1 MRRCGQMNTLSCVVR
16 RYAIGRVSVGA
27 GRRAVSSATAA
38 GRVVTGHSVAC
49 SSPSTLWHPLTQPR
63 PGAFCN
69 VFQLGG
75 VRGFAL
81 SNAKPPRES
90 ASQFWRREAKI
101 LAALAVATFV
111 GSVGWQY
118 MVQTVPSDVKKLV
131 KAGGAARLEGMSM
144 WCPHSCGV
152 STWRAAVAGDIPLAI
167 KKWKQALNVLEASH
181 ATDPFHVFE
190 AQFAL
195 GDLHDVVG
203 DRTTA
208 RAYYKLVGSLVH
220 TLSLPHAVA
229 AATRLTIRFAAG

>member
-1 MRRCGQMNTLSCVVR
+1 MVSAFVRCLNL
-16 RYAIGRVSVGA
+16 
-27 GRRAVSSATAA
+27 
-38 GRVVTGHSVAC
+38 TG
-49 SSPSTLWHPLTQPR
+49 
-63 PGAFCN
+63 
-69 VFQLGG
+69 
-75 VRGFAL
+75 
-81 SNAKPPRES
+81 
-90 ASQFWRREAKI
+90 
-101 LAALAVATFV
+101 
-111 GSVGWQY
+111 
-118 MVQTVPSDVKKLV
+118 
-131 KAGGAARLEGMSM
+131 
-144 WCPHSCGV
+144 CG
-152 STWRAAVAGDIPLAI
+152 TGDIPLAI